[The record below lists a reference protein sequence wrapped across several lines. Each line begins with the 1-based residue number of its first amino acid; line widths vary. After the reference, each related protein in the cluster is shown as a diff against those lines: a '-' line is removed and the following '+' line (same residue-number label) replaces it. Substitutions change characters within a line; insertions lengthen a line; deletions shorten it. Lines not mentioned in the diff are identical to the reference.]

1 VSDKKQDVGPGDPLY
16 YAPRW
21 VRERTDQT
29 NRRVAQH
36 EADRKGWSAP
46 PDHVADLRHVSL
58 RDQQAQKQPDVFAEA
73 VARAERESRESI
85 LVEGPRYL
93 LERSSIGIA
102 AKFAVAVS
110 VAIVIS
116 LVYVIA
122 FPASQGLIE
131 DRARSGLQ
139 TSQSL
144 KAPLFSPPQRKAAPT
159 LIVRDNSGAINEPL
173 GLGVSVEAAAPG
185 ASVTIKRMPADAKL
199 TAGRRMSASEWRV
212 PAQEISDAAIIPPTD
227 FVGELKLSAELQ
239 SSDGATLATTFVR
252 LIWTSAAP
260 AGGPLPASAS
270 AATASP
276 GPVVPGPVV
285 PAQQQAQTMASPPAA
300 APVTTPAATPLA
312 ATTPVLTPPAPVV
325 TAPALPT
332 PQARAEPTQE
342 LSANEIA
349 ALVRRAQELLASG
362 DLQDARTLLTRAAE
376 AHDARAALLLAKTF
390 DPMTSRQLGAADQ
403 GPDLAQAR
411 DWYQRAREWGSPEA
425 QRQLDALASY
435 PRH

>member
-1 VSDKKQDVGPGDPLY
+1 MSDKKQDVGPGDPLY

-21 VRERTDQT
+21 VRERNDRT
-29 NRRVAQH
+29 NRRAAQQ
-36 EADRKGWSAP
+36 EADRKGRSAP

-58 RDQQAQKQPDVFAEA
+58 RNQQGQKQPDVFAEA

-93 LERSSIGIA
+93 QERPSIGIA

-116 LVYVIA
+116 LVYVVA
-122 FPASQGLIE
+122 FPTSQGPVE
-131 DRARSGLQ
+131 DRALSGLQ

-144 KAPLFSPPQRKAAPT
+144 KAPLFSLPQRKPAPT

-173 GLGVSVEAAAPG
+173 GLGVSVEAAVPG

-199 TAGRRMSASEWRV
+199 TAGRRMSASQWRV
-212 PAQEISDAAIIPPTD
+212 PAQEISDTAIIPPTD

-239 SSDGATLATTFVR
+239 SSDGATLVTTFVR

-260 AGGPLPASAS
+260 AGGTLPASAS

-300 APVTTPAATPLA
+300 AAVTTSAATPLA
-312 ATTPVLTPPAPVV
+312 VTTPALTPPVPVV

-342 LSANEIA
+342 LSPNEIA

-390 DPMTSRQLGAADQ
+390 DPMTSRQLGATDQ

-411 DWYQRAREWGSPEA
+411 NWYQRAREWGSPEA

-435 PRH
+435 PRR